1 MKRRS
6 FLQFIG
12 LASAAPVL
20 PKEGA
25 AAPKK
30 VVEVAT
36 KPLPWS
42 GCNGG
47 CVASPQCEPG
57 DCFMARLRRRT

>member
-25 AAPKK
+25 AK